1 MNIKVALRYDPQDFG
16 SFFVQLQSESNPAL
30 NTVTAYGDDY
40 IEINEISYGHAV
52 YFAPEGEIQTWPVQ
66 LVGDITAAVLR
77 AVAGLGEAKVDPM
90 AFLDGNPALQKP
102 ADAPEVLLIG
112 TGLKQHMLPAAVTRP
127 LLDIGIGVE
136 VMSTQAAAR
145 TYNILMAEGRR
156 VVAALLP
163 LKETA

>member
-52 YFAPEGEIQTWPVQ
+52 YF
-66 LVGDITAAVLR
+66 
-77 AVAGLGEAKVDPM
+77 
-90 AFLDGNPALQKP
+90 
-102 ADAPEVLLIG
+102 APEVLLIG